1 MLKHLLAALAA
12 LSCSTALVCAQAPK
26 SNPARLPAPAE
37 LTQRDASSNYFPIA
51 VWLQDP
57 KNAPKYK
64 ELGINLYVALW
75 KGPTEAQLLALEKA
89 GMPVICHQNDVGL
102 KSAHNKIILAWM
114 HGDEPDNAQ
123 SLGAGKGYGPP
134 IPAEKIVEDY
144 HRLKKADP
152 SRPVVLNLGQGVAWD
167 GWYGRGVRT
176 NHPEDYPQYLKGCDI
191 ASFDIYPASHTHRDV
206 AGNLWFVARGV
217 ERLRQWTDGKKPV
230 WSCIECT
237 RIDNPDKKPTVA
249 QVKAEVWMALI
260 HGASGLI
267 YFSHEFK
274 PKFIEAGMLA
284 DSEMSA
290 GIKAINTQIHELAA
304 VLNSRTL
311 SDVTTASSS
320 NAEVPIAVM
329 TKRHGNSTYVFA
341 VSMRDGSTKGS
352 FRLKGLPPRAKVTA
366 LGESRT
372 FNAITGHFE
381 DEFRGYEVHL
391 YRIDAQ

>member
-1 MLKHLLAALAA
+1 
-12 LSCSTALVCAQAPK
+12 
-26 SNPARLPAPAE
+26 
-37 LTQRDASSNYFPIA
+37 
-51 VWLQDP
+51 
-57 KNAPKYK
+57 
-64 ELGINLYVALW
+64 
-75 KGPTEAQLLALEKA
+75 
-89 GMPVICHQNDVGL
+89 
-102 KSAHNKIILAWM
+102 M

-144 HRLKKADP
+144 QRLKKVDP
-152 SRPVVLNLGQGVAWD
+152 TRPVMLNMGQAVAWD
-167 GWYGRGVRT
+167 RWYGRGVRT
-176 NHPEDYPQYLKGCDI
+176 NHPEDYPEYLKGCDI

-206 AGNLWFVARGV
+206 AGNLWYVAKGV
-217 ERLRQWTDGKKPV
+217 ERLRQWTEGKKPV

-237 RIDNPDKKPTVA
+237 HIDNPDKKPTVA
-249 QVKAEVWMALI
+249 QVKAEVWMAII

-284 DSEMSA
+284 DSEMAA
-290 GIKAINTQIHELAA
+290 GIKGINGQIHELAA

-311 SDVTTASSS
+311 SDVATVSSS
-320 NAEVPIAVM
+320 NGEVPIAAM
-329 TKRHGNSTYVFA
+329 TKRQGNITYVFA

-352 FRLKGLPPRAKVTA
+352 FQIKGLAPRAKVTV

-381 DEFRGYEVHL
+381 DEFKGYEVHL